1 MKIFTAKQMYE
12 ADKATEA
19 KEGITSIDLME
30 RAAQQVFV
38 WIENR
43 LQGSQVP
50 IHIFCGI
57 GNNGG
62 DGLAIARMLLNKD
75 YKVICYIVNYSEKR
89 SPCFLTNF
97 ARLKENN
104 KVWPKQIKEEHD
116 YPELSNEGIIVDAM
130 FGIGINRPLDG
141 WVKGLVNHVN
151 QSGAFILSID
161 VPSGLFVDA
170 PTPDFD
176 AIIKANLTLTFQAPK
191 LAFFLPETARFSQA
205 LEILNIGLDP
215 EHLQQTPTEARLVL
229 KQDAMKM
236 YIPRGKFSHKGTY
249 GHALIAGG
257 SYGKMGAVTLAAKAC
272 LRAGAGKVTTLIPKC
287 GYNIIQ
293 TAVPEAMV
301 ITETTENQITQFS
314 IPGEFQAI
322 GVGPGLGTHPE
333 TAKGFKSFLSDCK
346 IPLVLDADAL
356 NLMGENKKLLELVP
370 EKSVLTPHP
379 GELQRLIG
387 SWKDDYDKLAKVKK
401 LSKKRDVIIVIKGA
415 HTITVYQD
423 QLYVNTTGNPGMAT
437 AGSGDVLTG
446 FITGL
451 LAQDYD
457 ALTAAIF
464 GVYLHGLAGDL
475 AAQQT
480 GVNAL
485 IAGDI
490 VEFLGDGFIELFRP
504 DDVVGNKKND

>member
-50 IHIFCGI
+50 IHVFCGI

-75 YKVICYIVNYSEKR
+75 YNVICYIVNYSEKR

-97 ARLKENN
+97 ASLKENN

-141 WVKGLVNHVN
+141 WVKGLVNHIN

-356 NLMGENKKLLELVP
+356 NLMGENKKLMELVP

-415 HTITVYQD
+415 NTITVYQD
-423 QLYVNTTGNPGMAT
+423 NLYVNTSGNPGMAT

-446 FITGL
+446 IITGL
-451 LAQDYD
+451 LSQVYD
-457 ALTAAIF
+457 PLISAVF
-464 GVYLHGLAGDL
+464 GVYLHGSAGDIASQHLGHNSIVAGDL
-475 AAQQT
+475 
-480 GVNAL
+480 
-485 IAGDI
+485 ID
-490 VEFLGDGFIELFRP
+490 FLGDAFLELFR
-504 DDVVGNKKND
+504 KEEA

>member
-30 RAAQQVFV
+30 RAARQVFE
-38 WIENR
+38 WIDQR

-62 DGLAIARMLLNKD
+62 DGMALGRMLIDKGYNTH
-75 YKVICYIVNYSEKR
+75 CYVVNYSDKR
-89 SPCFLTNF
+89 SKCFLINYDRYKNST
-97 ARLKENN
+97 KE
-104 KVWPKQIKEEHD
+104 WPKLLTGEHD
-116 YPELSNEGIIVDAM
+116 FPELTNEGIIVDAI
-130 FGIGINRPLDG
+130 FGIGLNRPLEG
-141 WVKGLVNHVN
+141 WVKKLVQHINKA
-151 QSGAFILSID
+151 GAFTLSID
-161 VPSGLFVDA
+161 VPSGLFIDA

-176 AIIKANLTLTFQAPK
+176 AIIKANLTLSFQAPK

-229 KQDAMKM
+229 KQDALKM
-236 YIPRGKFSHKGTY
+236 YIPREKDGHKGTY

-322 GVGPGLGTHPE
+322 GVGPGLGTHLE

-387 SWKDDYDKLAKVKK
+387 SWKNDYDKLAKVKK
-401 LSKKRDVIIVIKGA
+401 TIQKKGYHYCD
-415 HTITVYQD
+415 
-423 QLYVNTTGNPGMAT
+423 
-437 AGSGDVLTG
+437 
-446 FITGL
+446 
-451 LAQDYD
+451 
-457 ALTAAIF
+457 
-464 GVYLHGLAGDL
+464 
-475 AAQQT
+475 
-480 GVNAL
+480 
-485 IAGDI
+485 
-490 VEFLGDGFIELFRP
+490 
-504 DDVVGNKKND
+504 

>member
-50 IHIFCGI
+50 IHVFCGI

-75 YKVICYIVNYSEKR
+75 YNVICYIVNYSEKR

-141 WVKGLVNHVN
+141 WVKGLVNHIN
-151 QSGAFILSID
+151 QIGAFILSID

-236 YIPRGKFSHKGTY
+236 YIPRGKFGHKGTY

-322 GVGPGLGTHPE
+322 GVGPGLGTHLE

-423 QLYVNTTGNPGMAT
+423 NLYVNTSGNPGMAT

-446 FITGL
+446 IITGL
-451 LAQDYD
+451 LSQGYD
-457 ALTAAIF
+457 PLISAVF
-464 GVYLHGLAGDL
+464 GVYLHGSGGDIASQHLGHNSIVAGDL
-475 AAQQT
+475 
-480 GVNAL
+480 
-485 IAGDI
+485 ID
-490 VEFLGDGFIELFRP
+490 FLGDAFLELFR
-504 DDVVGNKKND
+504 KEEA

>member
-1 MKIFTAKQMYE
+1 VKIFTAKQMYE

>member
-50 IHIFCGI
+50 IHVFCGI

-75 YKVICYIVNYSEKR
+75 YNVICYIVNYSEKR

-141 WVKGLVNHVN
+141 WVKGLVNHIN
-151 QSGAFILSID
+151 QIGAFILSID

-236 YIPRGKFSHKGTY
+236 YIPKGKFGHKGTY

-322 GVGPGLGTHPE
+322 GVGPGLGTHLE

-423 QLYVNTTGNPGMAT
+423 NLYVNTSGNPGMAT

-446 FITGL
+446 IITGL
-451 LAQDYD
+451 LSQGYD
-457 ALTAAIF
+457 PLISAVF
-464 GVYLHGLAGDL
+464 GVYLHGSGGDIASQHLGHNSIVAGDL
-475 AAQQT
+475 
-480 GVNAL
+480 
-485 IAGDI
+485 ID
-490 VEFLGDGFIELFRP
+490 FLGDAFLELFR
-504 DDVVGNKKND
+504 KEEA